1 MTTPEP
7 FSVRQFAGVLRRRRL
22 VLIQT
27 VLIVGLAAF
36 VLGLRAP
43 SRYEASAV
51 LLTGD
56 AKTISLPGLGDAQS
70 LSPGTAARLVR
81 TRQVAE
87 RVRRAV
93 AADLSV
99 DDLLGS
105 ISTSANAD
113 GFTTVTAHGGSGSEA
128 ALLANAFA
136 NQFVALRAETPYVG
150 LRKAVRAIQRQ
161 LKGSAGSERAAL
173 LSQLAQLRTAAALPA
188 ADVEVIDPAV
198 APGSPSSPNLL
209 FAIVAGVGLGLLLG
223 VAVALTLEA
232 LDPRIK
238 AFSELQR
245 LVRAP
250 QLAGIP
256 ADIFQRPLRGRK
268 EPRVL
273 RAARRYPGAFER
285 LRTSLLVFNAERDLK
300 TVLVTSPRDE
310 REGKT
315 TVAGNLAISL
325 AKVGLRVCAVDADL
339 RGPRLARHFGLAETP
354 GLAEVLEGERLDV
367 ALQSFPIPGLPSFL
381 NGNGRGPKTHD
392 LYVLS
397 AGEPNARARPSC
409 SRARRCTRAHSH
421 TSRSTPPPR
430 KLPVKTSAILKRPPA
445 GTTAAATRGSRVRSR
460 YASAAAS
467 ATASAATVPAW
478 RMRPRREAVASC
490 ASAGCCSTARG
501 SAAAR
506 ALSRRAS
513 SRLSLT
519 NEWCRGSVM
528 AGRGGPGGRV
538 AGIGRSEAPLEA
550 DCRRFGAM
558 LGRVELRNR
567 DRDAEPFTT
576 KDGSEIRELMHAAKQ
591 SLAEAIVAPGQ
602 VTERH
607 YHVASEELYYVLE
620 GSGELELDG
629 ELRRVGPGDAVLIPP
644 GARHS
649 FTGGPGGARFLCC
662 CAPPYSHDDTVLS

>member
-22 VLIQT
+22 VLAQT
-27 VLIVGLAAF
+27 VVIVGLAAF

-43 SRYEASAV
+43 SQYEASAV

-56 AKTISLPGLGDAQS
+56 AKTISLPGLGDAQR

-81 TRQVAE
+81 TREVAE

-113 GFTTVTAHGGSGSEA
+113 GFTTVTARGGSGSEA

-136 NQFVALRAETPYVG
+136 NQFVALRAEIPYVG

-161 LKGSAGSERAAL
+161 LRGSSGPERAAL
-173 LSQLAQLRTAAALPA
+173 LSQLGQLKTAAALPA
-188 ADVEVIDPAV
+188 ADVEVVDPAV

-209 FAIVAGVGLGLLLG
+209 FAIVAGLGLGLLLG
-223 VAVALTLEA
+223 VAVALALEA

-238 AFSELQR
+238 ASSELQR

-273 RAARRYPGAFER
+273 RAARHYPGAFER

-339 RGPRLARHFGLAETP
+339 RGPRLARHFGLADTP

-392 LYVLS
+392 LYILS
-397 AGEPNARARPSC
+397 AGERNASPAELLASEKMREVLGELEQRFDIVVMDCAPVL
-409 SRARRCTRAHSH
+409 AEADALPLLTRASGTLLVVRLFH
-421 TSRSTPPPR
+421 TPR
-430 KLPVKTSAILKRPPA
+430 
-445 GTTAAATRGSRVRSR
+445 
-460 YASAAAS
+460 
-467 ATASAATVPAW
+467 
-478 RMRPRREAVASC
+478 E
-490 ASAGCCSTARG
+490 
-501 SAAAR
+501 AAAR
-506 ALSRRAS
+506 AAQVIENANGGLLGVVGTGVPARELREEGYGPWPVTHREAS
-513 SRLSLT
+513 
-519 NEWCRGSVM
+519 
-528 AGRGGPGGRV
+528 RV
-538 AGIGRSEAPLEA
+538 A
-550 DCRRFGAM
+550 
-558 LGRVELRNR
+558 
-567 DRDAEPFTT
+567 
-576 KDGSEIRELMHAAKQ
+576 
-591 SLAEAIVAPGQ
+591 
-602 VTERH
+602 
-607 YHVASEELYYVLE
+607 
-620 GSGELELDG
+620 
-629 ELRRVGPGDAVLIPP
+629 
-644 GARHS
+644 
-649 FTGGPGGARFLCC
+649 
-662 CAPPYSHDDTVLS
+662 